1 MQRAG
6 PYDKTVFAWLAQ
18 KVDTTR
24 RERTS
29 NMVDKG
35 WIQIEAIHDR
45 DRVQKRINGL
55 RLDGDNTPSRVLL
68 KSELEPPSKVE
79 GLLNKGLWYKAVIVR
94 GDHPYIES
102 VWSPSVKAALEA
114 LLEATMEFA
123 AIPGTGN
130 FFTEG
135 HYAWEL
141 ERTKADYQIVPFAVP
156 LGHESATGFD
166 AAAVSAPT
174 QTQAGPSS
182 RAQPQGGRGR
192 AQNWDGRSI

>member
-1 MQRAG
+1 MPRNKNPHTDYSQ
-6 PYDKTVFAWLAQ
+6 V
-18 KVDTTR
+18 
-24 RERTS
+24 RELLQLLST
-29 NMVDKG
+29 
-35 WIQIEAIHDR
+35 Q
-45 DRVQKRINGL
+45 INGL
-55 RLDGDNTPSRVLL
+55 RLDGDNTPSKVLL

-79 GLLNKGLWYKAVIVR
+79 DLLNKGLWYKAVIVR
-94 GDHPYIES
+94 GENSYIES

-156 LGHESATGFD
+156 LKHDFATGFD
-166 AAAVSAPT
+166 AAAVSAPM

-182 RAQPQGGRGR
+182 QARPQGGKE
-192 AQNWDGRSI
+192 RSDYAAKQ